1 MILVTGTKRSG
12 TSLWM
17 QILTAAGL
25 EYIGSKY
32 AHAWEQSIGDANA
45 RGFYESLLRKGIFW
59 ETNPHPKTGRYL
71 SPDSTRRYL
80 VKVFIPGLYR
90 SDIAF
95 LDHVVASVR
104 PWREYS
110 TSLARLYQIEDDHLG
125 TKTRKDGKDPVAEAR
140 KNRGPLP
147 PEIEWF
153 FDNYNLVRDIAT
165 RRYPYHLVAY
175 TTLMENPEETIHRVL
190 KFLGGDT
197 NLKNAVGQVEPSL
210 RSQHGTSF
218 KSTHLKDEEVQLFDD
233 FVGTIE
239 SRNALS
245 KALLDR
251 MNEINRQ
258 LRKRFEPLLE
268 EFRRARAA
276 EKYDLSLP

>member
-17 QILTAAGL
+17 QVLTAAGL

-32 AHAWEQSIGDANA
+32 AYSWEQSIGDANP
-45 RGFYESLLRKGIFW
+45 RGFYESLLRRGIFW
-59 ETNPHPKTGRYL
+59 ETNPHPETGRYL
-71 SPDSTRRYL
+71 SPAPTRRYL
-80 VKVFIPGLYR
+80 VKVFIPGLVR

-104 PWREYS
+104 PWREYC
-110 TSLARLYQIEDDHLG
+110 TSLARLYQMEDEHLG
-125 TKTRKDGKDPVAEAR
+125 TTKRKDGKDPVAEAR

-147 PEIEWF
+147 PEVEWYF
-153 FDNYNLVRDIAT
+153 ENYNLVRDIAS
-165 RRYPYHLVAY
+165 RRYRYHLVGY
-175 TTLMENPEETIHRVL
+175 TTLIEDPEETIHRVL
-190 KFLGGDT
+190 QFLGGDPDVAS
-197 NLKNAVGQVEPSL
+197 AVGVVEPSL
-210 RSQHGTSF
+210 RSQHQAPYE
-218 KSTHLKDEEVQLFDD
+218 STHLKDDEIQLFDD

-239 SRNALS
+239 NREPLS

-258 LRKRFEPLLE
+258 LRKRFEPVLG
-268 EFRRARAA
+268 EFTRARMA